1 MKNVVIYINP
11 AGVKAFGKNA
21 PEVIRRDILSLF
33 SRKNAEMVSRAIDSA
48 KKGGHEH
55 LNIEEGES
63 FFKATFSPITGDD
76 NRAIG
81 FVMGLLDMT
90 REKKLEQSRMDVSAR
105 FMNDIRDPLRAIQ
118 DSLQEIKGTKCGR
131 ECSKLLEHVEDEIRS
146 ADKMVE
152 ELFTV
157 IWPSPE
163 KVVGKMKECDIGR
176 ALRMAIHSME
186 PIFKRT
192 GVGVENLLPKE
203 LPTVVCNNE
212 KMGQALINLLS
223 YSARKISAK
232 AGEGMMSK
240 DKTLIV
246 SGKHIKQ
253 SDGKENVLV
262 TISSS
267 GFERSDAEEELELV
281 TIRKIVEV
289 HSGVF
294 KVVGE
299 EGMGTTYSI
308 LLPVYSK
315 YR

>member
-1 MKNVVIYINP
+1 MIYINP
-11 AGVKAFGKNA
+11 AGVKALGKNA
-21 PEVIRRDILSLF
+21 PEIIRKDILSLF
-33 SRKNAEMVSRAIDSA
+33 SRKNAEIVSRAVDSA

-63 FFKATFSPITGDD
+63 FFKATISPITGDD
-76 NRAIG
+76 EKAIG

-105 FMNDIRDPLRAIQ
+105 FLNDIRDPLRTVQESIQ
-118 DSLQEIKGTKCGR
+118 GIKGTHCAR
-131 ECSKLLEHVEDEIRS
+131 ECSKLLESVEEEIRA

-152 ELFTV
+152 ELFSV
-157 IWPSPE
+157 LWPTPE
-163 KVVGKMKECDIGR
+163 KAAVKMKECDIGR

-186 PIFKRT
+186 PILKRT
-192 GVGVENLLPKE
+192 GVSVENILPKE
-203 LPTVVCNNE
+203 LPSVVCNNE

-223 YSARKISAK
+223 FSARKISAK
-232 AGEGMMSK
+232 ASEGTMSK
-240 DKTLIV
+240 EKTLII
-246 SGKHIKQ
+246 SGKPIKQ
-253 SDGKENVLV
+253 RDGKEYVLV

-267 GFERSDAEEELELV
+267 GFERSGAEEGLELV
-281 TIRKIVEV
+281 TIKKIVEA

-294 KVVGE
+294 KVIGE

-308 LLPVYSK
+308 LLPVYYK